1 MSQENVEIMR
11 RWVALANAGDIP
23 GIIDLMA
30 PDIEGFPANNEPEA
44 ASFSGREAF
53 ARRAEEANAAFDEHR
68 VEVDEYIDLG
78 EYVAVV
84 ARITAVGRIS
94 RAPVSAS
101 EVWLC
106 RFKNG
111 KVVEY
116 RECST
121 KERALKAAGGI
132 G

>member
-1 MSQENVEIMR
+1 MSQENVEIMH
-11 RWVALANAGDIP
+11 RWVALANAVDIR
-23 GIIDLMA
+23 GIVDLMA
-30 PDIEGFPANNEPEA
+30 PDVECFPADDEPEA
-44 ASFSGREAF
+44 ASFRGREAF
-53 ARRAEEANAAFDEHR
+53 ARRAQEANAAFDEH
-68 VEVDEYIDLG
+68 VIEVDEYIDLG

-84 ARITAVGRIS
+84 ARIRALGRIS
-94 RAPVSAS
+94 RAPVSTS